1 MPEHSP
7 RHPAR
12 HRRGYPRRRSI
23 LALAALGSGLLGFA
37 TFGRPAPLVIYN
49 ASASAPIGFYYVLPP
64 QPIRRGDLVL
74 AHTPESV
81 RQLAAA
87 RHYLPADVPLVKRV
101 AAVAG
106 DTVCAANR
114 AVTIDGQHVAE
125 QLAVDRLGRPL
136 PDWSGCR
143 TLRPGQ
149 IFLLMEGVPDSFDG
163 RYFGPIP
170 VRAVIGRLVPLW
182 RR

>member
-1 MPEHSP
+1 M
-7 RHPAR
+7 RDYTL
-12 HRRGYPRRRSI
+12 RRLRRRSRGRAHGRAI
-23 LALAALGSGLLGFA
+23 PVLGLAGLGLLGFA

-106 DTVCAANR
+106 DTVCAIHR
-114 AVTIDGQHVAE
+114 AVTIDGRHVAE
-125 QLAVDRLGRPL
+125 QLAADRLGHPL

-143 TLRPGQ
+143 TLRTGQ

-182 RR
+182 LR